1 MNRNI
6 VNFSILVLL
15 MAVMV
20 INNLEGIHT
29 FKTVVNSL
37 AILTLTIVG
46 MIFMTN
52 YVKKQEA
59 SHVKR

>member
-20 INNLEGIHT
+20 INNLEGMHT
-29 FKTVVNSL
+29 FKTIVNSL

-46 MIFMTN
+46 MMFMTN
-52 YVKKQEA
+52 YVKNKKQ
-59 SHVKR
+59 VM